1 MQREPDAG
9 AGFTSL
15 LRGFAG
21 ILCAVAPAPLSEG
34 ALGSFLGTDVA
45 LI

>member
-9 AGFTSL
+9 AGFASL
-15 LRGFAG
+15 LRGLAG

-34 ALGSFLGTDVA
+34 ALGSFLGAGEA